1 MFARFGPRYRYYV
14 SFTAMLGTMAMALT
28 ATMTNV
34 ALPVLMGTF
43 GVGQDKVHWV
53 STGFIAPMSTPRARR
68 PRTREQATSVLPTP
82 VSVPVTKNPRR
93 ALTPWPLAPP
103 RPRRRPR
110 RVPRAGGSP
119 SA

>member
-34 ALPVLMGTF
+34 AIPVIMGTF

-53 STGFIAPMSTPRARR
+53 STGFIAAMTFNEIGELVH
-68 PRTREQATSVLPTP
+68 TLPHLGR
-82 VSVPVTKNPRR
+82 KFIAERK
-93 ALTPWPLAPP
+93 
-103 RPRRRPR
+103 
-110 RVPRAGGSP
+110 
-119 SA
+119 